1 MTRIA
6 FIGDVHGYAPA
17 LQEALDICREEGVT
31 EIYGL
36 GDFIDGYDEGDKTVK
51 LVRETFTHSVWG
63 NHDENHSSELKPEND
78 HWLKQRPQSLTMHGW
93 LITHSSPRPHRQGE
107 KIKSAI
113 DAWSCFD
120 DCDFQRCVVG
130 HAHRPRLYRYAED
143 RVADCDVIEIG
154 EHEYSL
160 NPEKRYLLVNP
171 SLAYNRSGNP
181 CPGFSIFDN
190 ESQTLRVIY
199 LKRDPIIDSY
209 CYGRV

>member
-36 GDFIDGYDEGDKTVK
+36 GDYIDGYDEGDETVGW
-51 LVRETFTHSVWG
+51 VRETFTQSVWG
-63 NHDENHSSELKPEND
+63 NHDENHSSELKAANEL
-78 HWLKQRPQSLTMHGW
+78 WLQQLPQSLDAHGW
-93 LITHSSPRPHRQGE
+93 FLTHSTPRSHRQGE
-107 KIKSAI
+107 SIKSAI

-130 HAHRPRLYRYAED
+130 HAHRPRLYRY
-143 RVADCDVIEIG
+143 VPGLVVDCEVIEIA
-154 EHEYSL
+154 EQNHILS
-160 NPEKRYLLVNP
+160 PDHRYLLVNP

-181 CPGFSIFDN
+181 RPGFSVYDN
-190 ESQTLRVIY
+190 ESHLLRVIY
-199 LKRDPIIDSY
+199 LNLDPIIDSY
-209 CYGRV
+209 CYE